1 MQAPFCMAYWG
12 GRPTADQMLSIA
24 YASDAK
30 WNDTH
35 WKSELF
41 DKLLLEA
48 RGLLDDAKRR
58 EIYWTLQEM
67 ISNDGGAMIPMFGD
81 YLDGV
86 SAQVQGVTPHPMF
99 NFMGGRL
106 AERVWLAA

>member
-1 MQAPFCMAYWG
+1 
-12 GRPTADQMLSIA
+12 
-24 YASDAK
+24 
-30 WNDTH
+30 
-35 WKSELF
+35 
-41 DKLLLEA
+41 
-48 RGLLDDAKRR
+48 
-58 EIYWTLQEM
+58 M

-86 SAQVQGVTPHPMF
+86 STQVQGVTPHPMF